1 VRARSDTDVDNEL
14 LSVVLAKGGRKAV
27 VGSGAGDVGLF
38 SWGDFD
44 DFSDSFPG
52 ARARG
57 LAGAGLSSSPL
68 SFSPIAA
75 RQPCAVVRVA

>member
-1 VRARSDTDVDNEL
+1 MRARSDTDVDNEL

-57 LAGAGLSSSPL
+57 LAGARAFQLPTSRPL
-68 SFSPIAA
+68 L
-75 RQPCAVVRVA
+75 RGQPCAVVRVA